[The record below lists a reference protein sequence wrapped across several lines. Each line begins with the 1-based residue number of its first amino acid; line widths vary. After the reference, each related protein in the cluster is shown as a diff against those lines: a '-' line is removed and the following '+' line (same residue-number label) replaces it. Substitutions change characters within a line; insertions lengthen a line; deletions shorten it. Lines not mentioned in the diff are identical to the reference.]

1 MNPVSEE
8 LFNSYDENIVVMGST
23 GSVGIQS
30 LDVISKSK
38 SHKVIGLSCY
48 SNADLIFEQT
58 KEYLPNFVAIE
69 VIDPSH
75 NLFNLCKENNIKLIT
90 GNNASCNIPFD
101 NLDLAINAIVGT
113 AGLKPTI
120 ELVKN
125 GIDIALSNKESL
137 VLGGHIIMPLAQKNN
152 VNIIPVDS
160 EHSAIFQCLNG
171 ENHNELKKIILT
183 GSGGPFLETPI
194 DKFNTITPDQALK
207 HPNWDMGAK
216 ISIDS
221 ATMMNKALELIEALW
236 LFNIKLDK
244 IQITIHPQSIV
255 HSMVEFV
262 DGSYKAHLGLPDMK
276 VPIQYAL
283 TFPNRKDSSVGSLDF
298 ENLNLDFRKPDLER
312 YPILSLV
319 EELINLGGN
328 RVAVMSMANDYIVE
342 RFLDRKISFNEIF
355 YLIQEVVNEFASDD
369 LPSLE
374 ELFILDK
381 NIELYLNSN

>member
-1 MNPVSEE
+1 MKNV
-8 LFNSYDENIVVMGST
+8 VVMGST

-30 LDVISKSK
+30 LDVISKNK

-48 SNADLIFEQT
+48 SNADLLFEQT

-69 VIDPSH
+69 VIDSSH
-75 NLFNLCKENNIKLIT
+75 NLFNLCKKNNIKLIT

-120 ELVKN
+120 ELVNN

-171 ENHNELKKIILT
+171 ENHKELKKIILT
-183 GSGGPFLETPI
+183 GSGGPFLKTPI

-216 ISIDS
+216 ISVDS

-298 ENLNLDFRKPDLER
+298 ENLNLDFIKPDLER

-328 RVAVMSMANDYIVE
+328 RVAVMSMANDYVVK

-355 YLIQEVVNEFASDD
+355 YLIQKVVNEFASDD

-381 NIELYLNSN
+381 NIQLYLNSN

>member
-1 MNPVSEE
+1 MK
-8 LFNSYDENIVVMGST
+8 NIVVMGST
-23 GSVGIQS
+23 GSIGTQS
-30 LDVISKSK
+30 LDVISKHN
-38 SHKVIGLSCY
+38 SHKVVGLTCY
-48 SNADLIFEQT
+48 SNADLLFEQT
-58 KEYLPNFVAIE
+58 IKYSPDFVAID
-69 VIDPSH
+69 VIDSSH
-75 NLFNLCKENNIKLIT
+75 SLFNLCKKNNIELIT
-90 GNNASCNIPFD
+90 GSDASSNIPF
-101 NLDLAINAIVGT
+101 NGLDLAINAIVGT
-113 AGLKPTI
+113 PGLQPTI

-137 VLGGHIIMPLAQKNN
+137 VLGGHIIMPLAYKKN

-171 ENHNELKKIILT
+171 ENQKELKKIILT
-183 GSGGPFLETPI
+183 GSGGPFLKKPI
-194 DKFNTITPDQALK
+194 HEFDSITPNEALN

-236 LFNIKLDK
+236 LFNIEIDK

-283 TFPNRKDSSVGSLDF
+283 TFPERKDTSVESLDF
-298 ENLNLDFRKPDLER
+298 DNLNLDFKKPDLEK

-328 RVAVMSMANDYIVE
+328 RVAVMSMANDYIVQK
-342 RFLDRKISFNEIF
+342 FLDQKISFNEIF
-355 YLIQEVVNEFASDD
+355 SLIKEVVDEFASDD

-381 NIELYLNSN
+381 NIQLYLNPN

>member
-1 MNPVSEE
+1 MK
-8 LFNSYDENIVVMGST
+8 NIVVMGST
-23 GSVGIQS
+23 GSIGTQS
-30 LDVISKSK
+30 LDVISKHN
-38 SHKVIGLSCY
+38 SHKVVGITCH
-48 SNADLIFEQT
+48 SNADLLLEQT
-58 KEYLPNFVAIE
+58 KKHSPDFVAIDI
-69 VIDPSH
+69 IDSSH
-75 NLFNLCKENNIKLIT
+75 NLFNLCKKNNIKLIT

-120 ELVKN
+120 ELVNN

-283 TFPNRKDSSVGSLDF
+283 TFPNRTDSSVGSLDF

-328 RVAVMSMANDYIVE
+328 RVAVMSMANDYVVK

-381 NIELYLNSN
+381 NIQLYLNSN

>member
-1 MNPVSEE
+1 MKNV
-8 LFNSYDENIVVMGST
+8 VVMGST

-30 LDVISKSK
+30 LDVISKNK

-48 SNADLIFEQT
+48 SNADLLFEQT

-69 VIDPSH
+69 VIDSSH
-75 NLFNLCKENNIKLIT
+75 NLFNLCKKNNIKLIT

-120 ELVKN
+120 ELVNN
-125 GIDIALSNKESL
+125 GVDIALSNKESL

-171 ENHNELKKIILT
+171 ENHKELKKIILT

-236 LFNIKLDK
+236 LFDIKLDK
-244 IQITIHPQSIV
+244 IQIIIHPQSIV

-283 TFPNRKDSSVGSLDF
+283 TFPNRKDSSIGSLDF

-319 EELINLGGN
+319 EELINSGGN
-328 RVAVMSMANDYIVE
+328 RVAVMSMANDYVVK

-355 YLIQEVVNEFASDD
+355 YLIQKVVNEFASDD

>member
-1 MNPVSEE
+1 MKNV
-8 LFNSYDENIVVMGST
+8 VVMGST

-30 LDVISKSK
+30 LDVISKNK

-48 SNADLIFEQT
+48 SNADLLFEQT

-171 ENHNELKKIILT
+171 ENLKELKKIILT

-283 TFPNRKDSSVGSLDF
+283 TFPNRTNSSVGSLDF

-328 RVAVMSMANDYIVE
+328 RVAVMSMANDYIVK
-342 RFLDRKISFNEIF
+342 RFLDQKISFNEIF

-381 NIELYLNSN
+381 NIQLYLNSN

>member
-1 MNPVSEE
+1 MK
-8 LFNSYDENIVVMGST
+8 NSVVMWST

-30 LDVISKSK
+30 LDVISKNK

-48 SNADLIFEQT
+48 SNADLLFEQT

-69 VIDPSH
+69 VIDSSH
-75 NLFNLCKENNIKLIT
+75 NLFNLCKKNNIKLIT

-120 ELVKN
+120 ELVNN
-125 GIDIALSNKESL
+125 GVDIALSNKESL

-171 ENHNELKKIILT
+171 ENHKELKKIILT

-328 RVAVMSMANDYIVE
+328 RVAVMSMANDYVVK

-355 YLIQEVVNEFASDD
+355 YLIQKVVNEFASDD

-374 ELFILDK
+374 ELFTLDK
-381 NIELYLNSN
+381 NIQLYLKSN

>member
-1 MNPVSEE
+1 MK
-8 LFNSYDENIVVMGST
+8 NIVVMGST
-23 GSVGIQS
+23 GSIGIQS
-30 LDVISKSK
+30 LDVISKDNSYN
-38 SHKVIGLSCY
+38 VVGLTCH
-48 SNADLIFEQT
+48 SNANLLFEQA
-58 KEYLPNFVAIE
+58 KKHSPDFVAID
-69 VIDPSH
+69 VIDSSH
-75 NLFNLCKENNIKLIT
+75 DLFNLCKENNIELIT
-90 GNNASCNIPFD
+90 GSKASSNIPFK

-113 AGLKPTI
+113 AGLRPTI
-120 ELVKN
+120 ELIKN
-125 GIDIALSNKESL
+125 GVDIALSNKESL
-137 VLGGHIIMPLAQKNN
+137 VLGGHIIMPLAHKKN

-171 ENHNELKKIILT
+171 ENHKELKKIILT

-194 DKFNTITPDQALK
+194 HEFDSITPEQALK

-283 TFPNRKDSSVGSLDF
+283 TFPERKDSSVGSLDF
-298 ENLNLDFRKPDLER
+298 ENLNLDFKKPDLER
-312 YPILSLV
+312 YPILSFV

-328 RVAVMSMANDYIVE
+328 RIAVMSMANDYVVQK
-342 RFLDRKISFNEIF
+342 FLDQKISFNEIF
-355 YLIQEVVNEFASDD
+355 FLIKEVVDKFASDD

-381 NIELYLNSN
+381 NIQLYLNPN

>member
-1 MNPVSEE
+1 MKNV
-8 LFNSYDENIVVMGST
+8 VVMGST

-30 LDVISKSK
+30 LDVISKNK

-48 SNADLIFEQT
+48 SNADLLFEQT

-69 VIDPSH
+69 VINPSH

-120 ELVKN
+120 ELVNN
-125 GIDIALSNKESL
+125 GVDIALSNKESL

-171 ENHNELKKIILT
+171 ENHKELKKIILT
-183 GSGGPFLETPI
+183 GSGGPFLKTPI

-328 RVAVMSMANDYIVE
+328 RVAVMSMANDYVVK
-342 RFLDRKISFNEIF
+342 RFLERKISFNEIF
-355 YLIQEVVNEFASDD
+355 YLIQKVVNEFASDD

>member
-1 MNPVSEE
+1 MK
-8 LFNSYDENIVVMGST
+8 NIVVMGST
-23 GSVGIQS
+23 GSIGTQS
-30 LDVISKSK
+30 LDVISKHN
-38 SHKVIGLSCY
+38 SHKVVGLTCH
-48 SNADLIFEQT
+48 SNADLLFEQT
-58 KEYLPNFVAIE
+58 IRYSPNFVAID
-69 VIDPSH
+69 VIDSSH
-75 NLFNLCKENNIKLIT
+75 NLFNLCKENNIELIT
-90 GNNASCNIPFD
+90 GSDASSNIPFKG
-101 NLDLAINAIVGT
+101 LDLAINAIVGT
-113 AGLKPTI
+113 PGLLPTI

-137 VLGGHIIMPLAQKNN
+137 VLGGHIIMPLAYKKN

-171 ENHNELKKIILT
+171 ENQKELKKIILT
-183 GSGGPFLETPI
+183 GSGGPFLKKPI
-194 DKFNTITPDQALK
+194 HEFDSITPNEALN

-236 LFNIKLDK
+236 LFNIEIDK

-283 TFPNRKDSSVGSLDF
+283 TFPERKDTSVESLDF
-298 ENLNLDFRKPDLER
+298 DNLNLDFNKPDLER

-319 EELINLGGN
+319 QELINLGGN
-328 RVAVMSMANDYIVE
+328 RVAVMSMANDYIVQK
-342 RFLDRKISFNEIF
+342 FLDQKISFNEIF
-355 YLIQEVVNEFASDD
+355 SLIKEVVDEFASDD

-381 NIELYLNSN
+381 NIQLYLNPN

>member
-1 MNPVSEE
+1 MKNV
-8 LFNSYDENIVVMGST
+8 VVMGST

-30 LDVISKSK
+30 LDVISKNK

-48 SNADLIFEQT
+48 SNADLLFEQT

-69 VIDPSH
+69 VIDSSH
-75 NLFNLCKENNIKLIT
+75 NLFNLCKKNNIKLIT

-120 ELVKN
+120 ELVNN
-125 GIDIALSNKESL
+125 GVDIAFSNKESL

-171 ENHNELKKIILT
+171 ENHKELKKIILT

-216 ISIDS
+216 ISVDS

-298 ENLNLDFRKPDLER
+298 ENLNLDFIKPDLER

-328 RVAVMSMANDYIVE
+328 RVAVMSMANDYVVK

-355 YLIQEVVNEFASDD
+355 YLIQKVVNEFASDD

>member
-1 MNPVSEE
+1 MK
-8 LFNSYDENIVVMGST
+8 NIVVMGST

-38 SHKVIGLSCY
+38 SHRVVGLSCY
-48 SNADLIFEQT
+48 SNADLLFEQT
-58 KEYLPNFVAIE
+58 KEYLPNFIAIE
-69 VIDPSH
+69 VINPSH

-120 ELVKN
+120 ELVNN

-171 ENHNELKKIILT
+171 ENHKELKKIILT

-255 HSMVEFV
+255 HSMVEFI

-283 TFPNRKDSSVGSLDF
+283 TFPNRTDSSVGSLDF

-328 RVAVMSMANDYIVE
+328 RVAVMSMANDYIVK

-355 YLIQEVVNEFASDD
+355 YLIQKVVNEFASDD

-381 NIELYLNSN
+381 NIQLYLNSN

>member
-1 MNPVSEE
+1 MKNV
-8 LFNSYDENIVVMGST
+8 VVMGST

-30 LDVISKSK
+30 LDVISKNK

-48 SNADLIFEQT
+48 SNADLLFEQT

-69 VIDPSH
+69 VIDSSH
-75 NLFNLCKENNIKLIT
+75 NLFNLCKENNIELIT

-120 ELVKN
+120 ELVN
-125 GIDIALSNKESL
+125 NRIDIALSNKESL

-171 ENHNELKKIILT
+171 ENHKELKKIILT

-283 TFPNRKDSSVGSLDF
+283 TFPNRTDSSVGSLDF

-312 YPILSLV
+312 YPILSIV

-328 RVAVMSMANDYIVE
+328 RVAVMSMANDYVVKK
-342 RFLDRKISFNEIF
+342 FLDRKISFNEIF

-381 NIELYLNSN
+381 NIQLYLKSN

>member
-1 MNPVSEE
+1 MK
-8 LFNSYDENIVVMGST
+8 NIVVMGST

-48 SNADLIFEQT
+48 SNADLLFKQT

-69 VIDPSH
+69 VIDSSH
-75 NLFNLCKENNIKLIT
+75 NLFNLCKKNNIKLIT

-120 ELVKN
+120 ELVNN

-171 ENHNELKKIILT
+171 ENHKELKKIILT

-298 ENLNLDFRKPDLER
+298 ENLNLDFIKPDLDR

-328 RVAVMSMANDYIVE
+328 RVAVMSMANDYVVN

-355 YLIQEVVNEFASDD
+355 YLIQKVVNEFASDD

>member
-1 MNPVSEE
+1 MK
-8 LFNSYDENIVVMGST
+8 NIVVMGST

-58 KEYLPNFVAIE
+58 KEYLPNFVAID
-69 VIDPSH
+69 VIDSSH
-75 NLFNLCKENNIKLIT
+75 NLFNLCKKNNIKLIT

-120 ELVKN
+120 ELVNN
-125 GIDIALSNKESL
+125 GVDIDLSNKESL
-137 VLGGHIIMPLAQKNN
+137 VLVGHIIMPLSQKNN

-171 ENHNELKKIILT
+171 ENLKELKKIILT

-283 TFPNRKDSSVGSLDF
+283 TFPNRTNSSVGSLDF

-328 RVAVMSMANDYIVE
+328 RVAVMSMANDYVVK

>member
-1 MNPVSEE
+1 MK
-8 LFNSYDENIVVMGST
+8 NIVVMGST

-30 LDVISKSK
+30 LDVISKNK

-48 SNADLIFEQT
+48 SNADLLFEQT

-171 ENHNELKKIILT
+171 ENLKELKKIILT

-283 TFPNRKDSSVGSLDF
+283 TFPNRTNSSVGSLDF

-328 RVAVMSMANDYIVE
+328 RVAVMSMANDYVVKK
-342 RFLDRKISFNEIF
+342 FLDRKISFNEIF

-381 NIELYLNSN
+381 NIQLYLNSN

>member
-1 MNPVSEE
+1 MK
-8 LFNSYDENIVVMGST
+8 NIVVMGST

-30 LDVISKSK
+30 LDVISQSK

-48 SNADLIFEQT
+48 SNADLLFEQT

-69 VIDPSH
+69 VIDSSH
-75 NLFNLCKENNIKLIT
+75 NLFNLCKKNNIKLIT

-120 ELVKN
+120 ELVNN
-125 GIDIALSNKESL
+125 GVDIALSNKESL

-171 ENHNELKKIILT
+171 ENHKELKKIILT
-183 GSGGPFLETPI
+183 GSGGPFLKTPI

-255 HSMVEFV
+255 HSMVEFI

-328 RVAVMSMANDYIVE
+328 RVAVMSMANDYIVKK
-342 RFLDRKISFNEIF
+342 FLDQKISFNEIF
-355 YLIQEVVNEFASDD
+355 YLIQKVVNEFASDD
-369 LPSLE
+369 LPSQE

>member
-1 MNPVSEE
+1 MK
-8 LFNSYDENIVVMGST
+8 NIVVMGST
-23 GSVGIQS
+23 GSIGIQS
-30 LDVISKSK
+30 LDVISKDNSYN
-38 SHKVIGLSCY
+38 VVGLTCH
-48 SNADLIFEQT
+48 SNANLLFEQA
-58 KEYLPNFVAIE
+58 KKHSPDFVAID
-69 VIDPSH
+69 VIDSSH
-75 NLFNLCKENNIKLIT
+75 DLFNLCKENNIELIT
-90 GNNASCNIPFD
+90 GSKASSNIPFK

-113 AGLKPTI
+113 AGLRPTI
-120 ELVKN
+120 ELIKN
-125 GIDIALSNKESL
+125 GVNIALSNKESL
-137 VLGGHIIMPLAQKNN
+137 VLGGHIIMPLAHKKN

-171 ENHNELKKIILT
+171 ENHKELKKIILT

-194 DKFNTITPDQALK
+194 HEFDSISPEQALK

-283 TFPNRKDSSVGSLDF
+283 TFPERKDSSVGSLDF
-298 ENLNLDFRKPDLER
+298 ENLNLDFKKPDLER

-328 RVAVMSMANDYIVE
+328 RIAVMSMANDYVVQK
-342 RFLDRKISFNEIF
+342 FLDQKISFNEIF
-355 YLIQEVVNEFASDD
+355 FLIKEVVDKFASDD

-381 NIELYLNSN
+381 NIQLYLNPN

>member
-1 MNPVSEE
+1 MKNV
-8 LFNSYDENIVVMGST
+8 VVMGST

-30 LDVISKSK
+30 LDVISKNK

-48 SNADLIFEQT
+48 SNADLLFEQT

-69 VIDPSH
+69 VIDSSH
-75 NLFNLCKENNIKLIT
+75 NLFNLCKKNNIKLIT

-171 ENHNELKKIILT
+171 ENHKELKKIILT

-283 TFPNRKDSSVGSLDF
+283 TFPNRTNSSVGSLDF

-381 NIELYLNSN
+381 NIQLYLNSN

>member
-1 MNPVSEE
+1 MK
-8 LFNSYDENIVVMGST
+8 NIVVMGST

-30 LDVISKSK
+30 LDVISKNK

-48 SNADLIFEQT
+48 SNADLLFEQT

-69 VIDPSH
+69 VIDSSH
-75 NLFNLCKENNIKLIT
+75 NLFNLCKKNNIKLIT

-120 ELVKN
+120 ELVNN
-125 GIDIALSNKESL
+125 GVDIALSNKESL

-171 ENHNELKKIILT
+171 ENHKELKKIILT

-283 TFPNRKDSSVGSLDF
+283 TFPNRTNSSVGSLDF
-298 ENLNLDFRKPDLER
+298 ENLNLDFIKPDLER

-355 YLIQEVVNEFASDD
+355 YLIQKVVNEFASDD

>member
-1 MNPVSEE
+1 MKNV
-8 LFNSYDENIVVMGST
+8 VVMGST

-30 LDVISKSK
+30 LDVISKNK

-48 SNADLIFEQT
+48 SNADLLFEQT

-69 VIDPSH
+69 VIDSSH
-75 NLFNLCKENNIKLIT
+75 NLFNLCKKNNIKLIT

-113 AGLKPTI
+113 AGLKPTL
-120 ELVKN
+120 ELVNN
-125 GIDIALSNKESL
+125 GVDIALSNKESL

-171 ENHNELKKIILT
+171 ENHKELKKIILT

-216 ISIDS
+216 ISVDS

-319 EELINLGGN
+319 EELINSGGN
-328 RVAVMSMANDYIVE
+328 RVAVMSMANDYVVK

-355 YLIQEVVNEFASDD
+355 YLIQKVVNEFASDD

>member
-1 MNPVSEE
+1 MK
-8 LFNSYDENIVVMGST
+8 NIVVMGST
-23 GSVGIQS
+23 GSIGIQS
-30 LDVISKSK
+30 LDVISKDNSYN
-38 SHKVIGLSCY
+38 VVGLTCH
-48 SNADLIFEQT
+48 SNANLLFEQA
-58 KEYLPNFVAIE
+58 KKHSPDFVAID
-69 VIDPSH
+69 VIDSSH
-75 NLFNLCKENNIKLIT
+75 DLFNLCKENNIELIT
-90 GNNASCNIPFD
+90 GSKASSNIPFK

-113 AGLKPTI
+113 AGLRPTI
-120 ELVKN
+120 ELIKN
-125 GIDIALSNKESL
+125 GVNIALSNKESL
-137 VLGGHIIMPLAQKNN
+137 VLGGHIIMPLAHKKN

-171 ENHNELKKIILT
+171 ENHKELKKIILT

-194 DKFNTITPDQALK
+194 HEFDSITPEQALK

-283 TFPNRKDSSVGSLDF
+283 TFPERKDSSVGSLDF
-298 ENLNLDFRKPDLER
+298 ENLNLDFKKPDLER

-328 RVAVMSMANDYIVE
+328 RIAVMSMANDYVVQK
-342 RFLDRKISFNEIF
+342 FLDQKISFNEIF
-355 YLIQEVVNEFASDD
+355 FLIKEVVDKFASDD

-381 NIELYLNSN
+381 NIQLYLNPN

>member
-1 MNPVSEE
+1 MK
-8 LFNSYDENIVVMGST
+8 NIVVMGST
-23 GSVGIQS
+23 GSIGIQS
-30 LDVISKSK
+30 LDVISKNN
-38 SHKVIGLSCY
+38 SHKVIGLTCY
-48 SNADLIFEQT
+48 SNADLLFEQT
-58 KEYLPNFVAIE
+58 KKYSPDFVAID
-69 VIDPSH
+69 VIDSSH
-75 NLFNLCKENNIKLIT
+75 NLFNLCKKNNIELIT
-90 GNNASCNIPFD
+90 GNGASSNIPFN

-113 AGLKPTI
+113 SGLRPTI
-120 ELVKN
+120 ELIKN
-125 GIDIALSNKESL
+125 GVDIALSNKESL
-137 VLGGHIIMPLAQKNN
+137 VLGGHLIMPLANKKN

-171 ENHNELKKIILT
+171 ENQKELKKIILT
-183 GSGGPFLETPI
+183 GSGGPFLNKPI
-194 DKFNTITPDQALK
+194 HEFDAITPSEALK

-221 ATMMNKALELIEALW
+221 ATMMNKALELVEALW

-283 TFPNRKDSSVGSLDF
+283 TFPERKDSSVGSLDF
-298 ENLNLDFRKPDLER
+298 DNLNLDFKKPDLDR

-328 RVAVMSMANDYIVE
+328 RVAAMSMANDYIVQK
-342 RFLDRKISFNEIF
+342 FLDQKISFNEIF
-355 YLIQEVVNEFASDD
+355 SLIKEVVDEFASDD

-381 NIELYLNSN
+381 NIQLYLDPN

>member
-1 MNPVSEE
+1 MK
-8 LFNSYDENIVVMGST
+8 NIVVMGST
-23 GSVGIQS
+23 GSIGTQS
-30 LDVISKSK
+30 LDVISKHN
-38 SHKVIGLSCY
+38 SHKVVGLTCY
-48 SNADLIFEQT
+48 SNADLLFEQT
-58 KEYLPNFVAIE
+58 IKYSPDFVAID
-69 VIDPSH
+69 VIDSSH
-75 NLFNLCKENNIKLIT
+75 NLFNLCKENNIELIT
-90 GNNASCNIPFD
+90 GSDASSNIPF
-101 NLDLAINAIVGT
+101 NGLDLAINAIVGT
-113 AGLKPTI
+113 PGLQPTI

-137 VLGGHIIMPLAQKNN
+137 VLGGHIIMPLAYKKK

-171 ENHNELKKIILT
+171 ENQKELKKIILT
-183 GSGGPFLETPI
+183 GSGGPFLKKPI
-194 DKFNTITPDQALK
+194 HEFDSITPNEALN

-236 LFNIKLDK
+236 LFNIEIDK

-283 TFPNRKDSSVGSLDF
+283 TFPERKDTSVESLDF
-298 ENLNLDFRKPDLER
+298 DNLNLDFKKPDLER

-328 RVAVMSMANDYIVE
+328 RVAVMSMANDYIVQK
-342 RFLDRKISFNEIF
+342 FLDQKISFNEIF
-355 YLIQEVVNEFASDD
+355 SLIKEVVDEFASDD

-381 NIELYLNSN
+381 NIQLYLNPN

>member
-1 MNPVSEE
+1 MKNV
-8 LFNSYDENIVVMGST
+8 VVMGST

-30 LDVISKSK
+30 LDVISKNK

-48 SNADLIFEQT
+48 SNADLLFEQT

-69 VIDPSH
+69 VIDSSH
-75 NLFNLCKENNIKLIT
+75 NLFNLCKKNNIKLIT

-120 ELVKN
+120 ELVNN
-125 GIDIALSNKESL
+125 GVDIALSNKESL
-137 VLGGHIIMPLAQKNN
+137 VLGGHIIMPLAKKNN

-171 ENHNELKKIILT
+171 ENHKELKKIILT

-298 ENLNLDFRKPDLER
+298 ENLNLDFIKPDLER

-328 RVAVMSMANDYIVE
+328 RVAVMSMANDYVVK

-355 YLIQEVVNEFASDD
+355 YLIQKVVDEFASDD

>member
-1 MNPVSEE
+1 MKNV
-8 LFNSYDENIVVMGST
+8 VVMGST

-30 LDVISKSK
+30 LDVISKNK

-48 SNADLIFEQT
+48 SNADLLFQQT

-69 VIDPSH
+69 VIDSSH
-75 NLFNLCKENNIKLIT
+75 NLFNLCKKNNIKLIT

-120 ELVKN
+120 ELVNN
-125 GIDIALSNKESL
+125 GVDIALSNKESL

-171 ENHNELKKIILT
+171 ENHKELKKIILT

-262 DGSYKAHLGLPDMK
+262 DGSYKAHLGLPDMR

-328 RVAVMSMANDYIVE
+328 RVAVMSMANDYVVK

-355 YLIQEVVNEFASDD
+355 YLIQKVVNEFASDD

>member
-1 MNPVSEE
+1 MK
-8 LFNSYDENIVVMGST
+8 NIVVMGST
-23 GSVGIQS
+23 GSIGIQS
-30 LDVISKSK
+30 LDVISKNN
-38 SHKVIGLSCY
+38 SHKVAGLTCR
-48 SNADLIFEQT
+48 SNANLLFEQT
-58 KEYLPNFVAIE
+58 KKYLPDFVAID
-69 VIDPSH
+69 VIDSSH

-90 GNNASCNIPFD
+90 GSDASSNIPFK

-113 AGLKPTI
+113 SGLRPTI
-120 ELVKN
+120 ELIKN
-125 GIDIALSNKESL
+125 GVDIALSNKESL
-137 VLGGHIIMPLAQKNN
+137 VLGGHIIMPLATEKN

-171 ENHNELKKIILT
+171 ENQKELKKIILT
-183 GSGGPFLETPI
+183 GSGGPFLKKPI
-194 DKFNTITPDQALK
+194 NEFDSITPNEALK

-221 ATMMNKALELIEALW
+221 ATMMNKALELVEALW

-283 TFPNRKDSSVGSLDF
+283 TFPERKDASVGSLDF
-298 ENLNLDFRKPDLER
+298 DNLNLDFKKPDLER
-312 YPILSLV
+312 YPILSFV

-328 RVAVMSMANDYIVE
+328 RVAVMSMANDYIVQK
-342 RFLDRKISFNEIF
+342 FLDQKISFNEIF
-355 YLIQEVVNEFASDD
+355 SLIKEVIDKFASDD

-381 NIELYLNSN
+381 NIQLYLDPN